1 MGKDCEHTHTYMYP
15 VSCILYPLSCIL
27 NPVSCICICISI
39 LSVSHF
45 PPVLNLGRRF
55 GWAPTHTHKYRNAIY
70 LKFSTGI
77 CSRINREEIM
87 KLNWSWWGR
96 IVNKHTNT
104 CILYPV
110 SVSVYY
116 LYLNFLPCW
125 TLVRDFVERWHTH
138 TNIEMLY
145 T

>member
-1 MGKDCEHTHTYMYP
+1 MNTHTHTCILYP
-15 VSCILYPLSCIL
+15 ESCILYP
-27 NPVSCICICISI
+27 
-39 LSVSHF
+39 VSHF

-55 GWAPTHTHKYRNAIY
+55 GWALTHTHKYRNAIY

-96 IVNKHTNT
+96 IVNTHTHT
-104 CILYPV
+104 CILYPVSCILYPVSWILYPVSV

-116 LYLNFLPCW
+116 LYLIFLLCW
-125 TLVRDFVERWHTH
+125 TWVGDLVERRHIH